1 MTKDVQ
7 HDRSAAPL
15 ASVSDE
21 IHLPTLSRT
30 PDTIGDDTASPPAEP
45 EAASTFDSESFAGFG
60 SFG

>member
-7 HDRSAAPL
+7 HDRSASPL

-21 IHLPTLSRT
+21 INPNTLVIT
-30 PDTIGDDTASPPAEP
+30 PETSAEDAGSAPREP
-45 EAASTFDSESFAGFG
+45 EAPSASQPDSFEGFG

>member
-7 HDRSAAPL
+7 HDRSASPL

-21 IHLPTLSRT
+21 IHPPTLSRT
-30 PDTIGDDTASPPAEP
+30 PDTTGDDTASAAAEP
-45 EAASTFDSESFAGFG
+45 EAPSTFDIDSFEGFG